1 MKNLDEQQLSVN
13 DFPRWYRFKMV
24 KAYPVIS
31 GVDDPYVATHSE
43 LDAGF
48 KLCLENRHLRVT
60 HEMFLA
66 ELLGEEL
73 QFDAAGNWVR
83 T

>member
-1 MKNLDEQQLSVN
+1 MKNLDDQDLSIN

-31 GVDDPYVATHSE
+31 GIDDPYAATHIQ

-66 ELLGEEL
+66 EQMGEDL
-73 QFDAAGNWVR
+73 VFDAAGNWVR